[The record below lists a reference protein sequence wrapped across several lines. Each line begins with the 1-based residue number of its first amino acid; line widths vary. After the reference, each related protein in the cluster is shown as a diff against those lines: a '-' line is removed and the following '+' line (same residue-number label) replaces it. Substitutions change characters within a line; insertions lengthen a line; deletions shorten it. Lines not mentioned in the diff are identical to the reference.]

1 MPKTTSTAVAKKW
14 LERLDEGETEAQIA
28 RSERKDLRTV
38 RGAIEKMRHERDMAV
53 MRRDILKESYR
64 RHLDDML
71 ATLAD
76 LNGLIGSPPDELP
89 LRYPGSQ
96 QPIEWRLSGC
106 RVIYNATETPE
117 VICALEDTL
126 VFRLLREHLKGD
138 QLWRYFDAWKNQ
150 LGQVIESHLRLSEK
164 TKTELQKSTKLPIG
178 IPDEREDHITPEGA
192 HLIYRFAVKEAAET
206 KGLLA
211 QHINAMF
218 EEGEDGIVQ
227 CDMDGVT
234 WKMGKGLELC
244 NQLMKVM
251 QGLSGSPEVE
261 RLRNSRVKM
270 EEAAQQSKEIIALIR
285 AGWYVPGKCRV
296 CERMK
301 Q

>member
-38 RGAIEKMRHERDMAV
+38 RGAIEKVRREHDMAV
-53 MRRDILKESYR
+53 VRKDTLRESYR
-64 RHLDDML
+64 RHIDDML
-71 ATLAD
+71 AALSD

-106 RVIYNATETPE
+106 KVICNATGAPE
-117 VICALEDTL
+117 VVCSLEETL
-126 VFRLLREHLKGD
+126 VFRLLREHIKGD
-138 QLWRYFDAWKNQ
+138 LLWKHFDAWKTQ
-150 LGQVIESHLRLSEK
+150 LGQVMESHLRLSDR
-164 TKTELQKSTKLPIG
+164 TKTELEKSTEFFIRKS
-178 IPDEREDHITPEGA
+178 DEKGDHITSEGA
-192 HLIYRFAVKEAAET
+192 HLIYRLAVKEAAGT
-206 KGLLA
+206 RDVPA
-211 QHINAMF
+211 QHVNTML
-218 EEGEDGIVQ
+218 EEGEGGIVQ
-227 CDMDGVT
+227 CDMDGVMWT
-234 WKMGKGLELC
+234 MGKGPSLC
-244 NQLMKVM
+244 NLLTKVM
-251 QGLSGSPEVE
+251 QVLSGSPEVE

-285 AGWYVPGKCRV
+285 AGWYVSGKCRV